1 MTNHPHRRIYVLI
14 DKAFQLN
21 VTFFVLAIFLVQNLF
36 FVLAIYFWSEGVYGY
51 IANDEIAHQLEMHQG
66 NLILFLFLY
75 SLISLCVVFVL
86 MIFKTHKII
95 GPIYKLKKTL
105 LDSKEKGKMEK
116 LIFRQGDYFD
126 DLPEIYND
134 VIEKVKSENQ

>member
-1 MTNHPHRRIYVLI
+1 
-14 DKAFQLN
+14 
-21 VTFFVLAIFLVQNLF
+21 
-36 FVLAIYFWSEGVYGY
+36 
-51 IANDEIAHQLEMHQG
+51 MHQG

-134 VIEKVKSENQ
+134 VIEKVKSKNQ